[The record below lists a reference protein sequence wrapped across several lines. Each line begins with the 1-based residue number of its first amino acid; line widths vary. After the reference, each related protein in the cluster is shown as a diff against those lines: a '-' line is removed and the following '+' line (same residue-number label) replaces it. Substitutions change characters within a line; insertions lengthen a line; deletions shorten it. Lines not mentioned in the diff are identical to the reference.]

1 MSSRACDLI
10 QRIEGKQIARARRLN
25 AILGVV
31 PRYHTDG
38 RWNAK
43 VANALVRGLQSIVP
57 TDLVHNCRVL
67 SRSVMSGE
75 RSVGLRFLLP
85 DGGAPRGVYVHFHG
99 GAWVLGNARL
109 DDGITSRVAKE
120 CQLIAVAVDF
130 HKALDDSV
138 DVAMNDC
145 EMALKWVV
153 RNLPDLGAERIF
165 LGGESSGAHLAA
177 QALLRLRDQGLVEA
191 FSGFISTC
199 GAFDF
204 RASRSL
210 RSADSRSLIV
220 DAPSALRNL
229 QRLRPSLPC
238 NERDG
243 LLHAQLEGL
252 PPALFIAG
260 ELDPI
265 VDDSIQMFRTWQNA
279 NKNASLSI
287 VPESPHGF
295 NRLPTAIAKI
305 TNAHARDWLINRFSA
320 LQ

>member
-1 MSSRACDLI
+1 MSRRAGYLD
-10 QRIEGKQIARARRLN
+10 QRLEGKHITRAQRLN
-25 AILGVV
+25 AILRVLPG
-31 PRYHTDG
+31 YHTDL

-43 VANALVRGLQSIVP
+43 LINATVSGLQSIFP
-57 TDLVHNCRVL
+57 SRLFHNCRVF
-67 SRSVMSGE
+67 SRSITNGE
-75 RSVGLRFLLP
+75 RNVGLRFLLP
-85 DGGAPRGVYVHFHG
+85 DGAPRGVYVHFHG
-99 GAWVLGNARL
+99 GAWVLGNARV
-109 DDGITSRVAKE
+109 DDGITSNIAKE
-120 CQLIAVAVDF
+120 CQVMAIAVDF
-130 HKALDDSV
+130 HNALDDRV
-138 DVAMNDC
+138 DLAIDDC
-145 EMALKWVV
+145 EIALKWVV
-153 RNLPDLGAERIF
+153 RNLPDLGAERIV

-204 RASRSL
+204 KGSGSL
-210 RSADSRSLIV
+210 RSSDRGSLIV

-243 LLHAQLEGL
+243 PSHAQLKGL

-295 NRLPTAIAKI
+295 NRLPTVIAKI
-305 TNAHARDWLINRFSA
+305 TNAHARDWLIGRLLA
-320 LQ
+320 

>member
-10 QRIEGKQIARARRLN
+10 GRLEEKHVTRAQRLN
-25 AILGVV
+25 ALLHLL
-31 PRYHTDG
+31 PRYYTDR

-43 VANALVRGLQSIVP
+43 VANAIVLGLQSVFP
-57 TDLVHNCRVL
+57 SRLFHDCRVF
-67 SRSVMSGE
+67 SRSIAAGE

-85 DGGAPRGVYVHFHG
+85 DGAPRGVYVHFHG

-130 HKALDDSV
+130 RNALDDRV
-138 DVAMNDC
+138 DLAIDDC
-145 EMALKWVV
+145 EIALNWVV
-153 RNLPDLGAERIF
+153 RNLSDLGVGRIV

-177 QALLRLRDQGLVEA
+177 QALLRLRDRGMVEA
-191 FSGFISTC
+191 FWGFISTC

-204 RASRSL
+204 KGSRSL
-210 RSADSRSLIV
+210 RSANSASLIV
-220 DAPSALRNL
+220 DAPAALRNL
-229 QRLRPSLPC
+229 QRLRSSLPW

-243 LLHAQLEGL
+243 PLHAQLEGL

-265 VDDSIQMFRTWQNA
+265 VDDSIQMFRTWQDA
-279 NKNASLSI
+279 NGNASLSI
-287 VPESPHGF
+287 VPAGPHGF

-305 TNAHARDWLINRFSA
+305 TNAYAREWLIDRCSG
-320 LQ
+320 LH